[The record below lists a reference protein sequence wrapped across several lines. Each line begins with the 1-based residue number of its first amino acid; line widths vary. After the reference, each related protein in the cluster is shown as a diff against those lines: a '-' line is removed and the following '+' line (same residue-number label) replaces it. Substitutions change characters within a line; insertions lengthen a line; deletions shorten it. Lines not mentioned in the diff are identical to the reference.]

1 MLIGLRD
8 GLQIISN
15 FKVFNSKQ
23 CLKLNAFLN
32 SSNRLK
38 LSESFKLDNLK
49 KTFKIKLDKLKKRL
63 KLSYHLKLS

>member
-1 MLIGLRD
+1 MGWSLNIA
-8 GLQIISN
+8 N

-23 CLKLNAFLN
+23 CLKLNTFLN
-32 SSNRLK
+32 SSNSLK

-63 KLSYHLKLS
+63 KLSYRLKLS